1 MPKGGK
7 IIRPDG
13 TVANGRKKLA
23 DPKVQTTC
31 YFLKSAIEKLGK
43 EQCRLIAEQA
53 VNEAA
58 LKQHITAE
66 GMKCSGLL
74 AALLS
79 TE

>member
-1 MPKGGK
+1 MSKGGK

-23 DPKVQTTC
+23 DPKEQTTC

-43 EQCRLIAEQA
+43 EQCRLIAEKA

-58 LKQHITAE
+58 LKQPIT
-66 GMKCSGLL
+66 SV
-74 AALLS
+74 
-79 TE
+79 